1 MSRFESEYN
10 TCACLLAILPELF
23 VIDELTFLHI
33 SEEPGHEAVG
43 SDQNWIFLSTLQNL
57 LEGASLIQERSGIDL
72 HPTIKSASGILRSH
86 QRRTIRMR
94 AALTV
99 RLSMRA
105 AMHEPCSATMWW
117 PRPSSSRRRRNWRK
131 AIIVPIGP

>member
-23 VIDELTFLHI
+23 VIDELGAATFPHI

-72 HPTIKSASGILRSH
+72 HPKIKSASGILRSH
-86 QRRTIRMR
+86 RRRTIRMR

-99 RLSMRA
+99 RSSMREA
-105 AMHEPCSATMWW
+105 VT
-117 PRPSSSRRRRNWRK
+117 
-131 AIIVPIGP
+131 

>member
-23 VIDELTFLHI
+23 VIDELGAVTFLHI

-86 QRRTIRMR
+86 RR
-94 AALTV
+94 
-99 RLSMRA
+99 
-105 AMHEPCSATMWW
+105 
-117 PRPSSSRRRRNWRK
+117 
-131 AIIVPIGP
+131 

>member
-23 VIDELTFLHI
+23 VIDELGAVTFLHI

-72 HPTIKSASGILRSH
+72 HPMI
-86 QRRTIRMR
+86 
-94 AALTV
+94 
-99 RLSMRA
+99 
-105 AMHEPCSATMWW
+105 
-117 PRPSSSRRRRNWRK
+117 N
-131 AIIVPIGP
+131 